1 MTTMII
7 AGLLLSLV
15 QLWLIPAGLNL
26 NNAKYM
32 LSSRDNP
39 PPQSVLQQRVARA
52 GNNLQESLPAFLAL
66 CLLAM
71 ILQLDLSQAA
81 LAWLVLRVIYIPC
94 YLFNVLYLRS
104 LVWGASLACLIYM
117 AVQLV

>member
-1 MTTMII
+1 MTIMII
-7 AGLLLSLV
+7 GALLLMLA
-15 QLWLIPAGLNL
+15 QLWLIPASLNMK
-26 NNAKYM
+26 NVEYM
-32 LSSRDNP
+32 LSSRDNA
-39 PPQSVLQQRVARA
+39 PPQSALQERVARA
-52 GNNLQESLPAFLAL
+52 GNNLQESIPAFLAL

-71 ILQLDLSQAA
+71 IQQVDLSQAA

-94 YLFNVLYLRS
+94 YLFGIMYVRS